1 MVTRI
6 TIIKSH
12 HIRIIITS
20 SNKRRANLSSKTRR
34 QKDNLRKDNNDG
46 NGKDG

>member
-12 HIRIIITS
+12 HIRITY
-20 SNKRRANLSSKTRR
+20 NKKNKIEKRCREGLE
-34 QKDNLRKDNNDG
+34 G
-46 NGKDG
+46 NSGVVFEADETKGVRFF